1 MRSTGSLSRV
11 SRGSIPLA
19 ASITKLNRSHIVHGA
34 KALIL
39 PCLARSERDE
49 QESGRQG
56 QTVEDA
62 MSMVHLSVGG
72 RKPASDRLL
81 AEPDIIARMARA
93 TTPESTIPWEEYV
106 ADYARVR
113 DVMGKVL
120 PGFEGFNELIATPTG
135 FRIPQPARE
144 RDFRTP
150 TGRAVFSPA
159 PLHDVRPPAEDM
171 LVLQT
176 MRAHDQWNTTV
187 YTANDRYRGV
197 KNLREL
203 IFLHEEDM
211 RERGIAAGY
220 MPEMNVLIGPND
232 FSAQSDQPL
241 MKSINIRVAP
251 AAA

>member
-1 MRSTGSLSRV
+1 
-11 SRGSIPLA
+11 
-19 ASITKLNRSHIVHGA
+19 
-34 KALIL
+34 
-39 PCLARSERDE
+39 
-49 QESGRQG
+49 
-56 QTVEDA
+56 

-72 RKPASDRLL
+72 RKPASEHLL
-81 AEPDIIARMARA
+81 SEPDIIARMARA
-93 TTPESTIPWEEYV
+93 TTPDSAIPWESYV
-106 ADYARVR
+106 ADYARIR
-113 DVMGKVL
+113 DVMAQVL
-120 PGFEGFNELIATPTG
+120 PGFEGFNELIETPTG

-150 TGRAVFSPA
+150 SGRAMFSPA

-176 MRAHDQWNTTV
+176 MRSHDQWNTTI
-187 YTANDRYRGV
+187 YTSSDRYRGV

-203 IFLHEEDM
+203 IFLHEADM
-211 RERGIAAGY
+211 RERGIATGDFVDIVATSKDGTQRQLNQYRAIAYDLPRGSAAGY

-251 AAA
+251 AAPAAPAASAVKAS